1 MAEKFLMP
9 KLSPTM
15 EEGQISRWVKN
26 EGDSFE
32 ANETL
37 AEVDTDKATMEM
49 TALSGGT
56 LLKILKAG
64 GETAALGE
72 AIAII
77 GNKGDHIS
85 ALLSETASNGAKS
98 QPSAPAEASANGA
111 ESKQQPVVEEK
122 PAVPE
127 PPPAPAPVAASAGQK
142 ESTSNGRMIVSPI
155 AARMAADNGIDLKSL
170 IGSGPNG
177 RIIKRDIEDA

>member
-26 EGDSFE
+26 EGDTFE

-77 GNKGDHIS
+77 GNKGEDIS
-85 ALLSETASNGAKS
+85 ALLADTASNGAKS
-98 QPSAPAEASANGA
+98 EPPASAGGQAPAQNGS
-111 ESKQQPVVEEK
+111 ESKPPPVATAPEEK
-122 PAVPE
+122 PA
-127 PPPAPAPVAASAGQK
+127 
-142 ESTSNGRMIVSPI
+142 
-155 AARMAADNGIDLKSL
+155 
-170 IGSGPNG
+170 
-177 RIIKRDIEDA
+177 

>member
-26 EGDSFE
+26 EGDSYE

-49 TALSGGT
+49 TALRAAL
-56 LLKILKAG
+56 LLKILKG
-64 GETAALGE
+64 DGETAALGE

-77 GNKGDHIS
+77 GKAGEDIS
-85 ALLSETASNGAKS
+85 ALLERSC
-98 QPSAPAEASANGA
+98 
-111 ESKQQPVVEEK
+111 V
-122 PAVPE
+122 
-127 PPPAPAPVAASAGQK
+127 
-142 ESTSNGRMIVSPI
+142 
-155 AARMAADNGIDLKSL
+155 
-170 IGSGPNG
+170 
-177 RIIKRDIEDA
+177 KR